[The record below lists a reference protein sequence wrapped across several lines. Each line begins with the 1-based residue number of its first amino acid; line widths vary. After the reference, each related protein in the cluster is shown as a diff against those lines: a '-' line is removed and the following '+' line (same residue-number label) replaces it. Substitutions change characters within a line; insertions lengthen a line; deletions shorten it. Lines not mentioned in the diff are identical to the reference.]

1 LLCMLPA
8 LALKQQQ
15 RVSGTVI
22 DALTSGG
29 IPSVTVMVKGTVA
42 ATQTDA
48 SGNYSIEAAG
58 TDTLVFRTVGFA
70 MQEILIA
77 GRTVVDVVLEDEGT
91 ELEEVVVVGYGTQ
104 KRRDLTGAIASV
116 KGEEIARQP
125 ALSPLASLQG
135 KVAGLTI
142 VNSGGAG
149 ANPVIRIR
157 GISSTNSANP
167 LFVVDGLLQDNINY
181 LNPADIESIDLLR
194 DASSSAIYGLRG
206 ANGVIAITTKR
217 ASRGQTRVNFV
228 SNLGLQ
234 TVPNHIDVTDSAGF
248 KRLY

>member
-1 LLCMLPA
+1 
-8 LALKQQQ
+8 
-15 RVSGTVI
+15 
-22 DALTSGG
+22 
-29 IPSVTVMVKGTVA
+29 
-42 ATQTDA
+42 
-48 SGNYSIEAAG
+48 
-58 TDTLVFRTVGFA
+58 
-70 MQEILIA
+70 
-77 GRTVVDVVLEDEGT
+77 
-91 ELEEVVVVGYGTQ
+91 
-104 KRRDLTGAIASV
+104 
-116 KGEEIARQP
+116 
-125 ALSPLASLQG
+125 
-135 KVAGLTI
+135 GLTI

-248 KRLY
+248 KRLYDAQLANLNADPFDYTNYTGNTNWQELIFQDAVINTNNLSISTSGEKSTTLINLGYNYQDGVLKYNNYQKYVLRLNQEIRLTDKIK